1 MYRITHRFFV
11 LVFVLSLLLSHKAIA
26 KRESFFT
33 PDNGIVKGISFG
45 AKGLFA
51 LGSVE
56 DAQRPERAQSPAGF
70 TVFSLFPLTEKTQ
83 LRVRAGI
90 PLWHVNGTTVTED
103 EWDEGYYTEVTV
115 DKKGPDPYFSIEHA
129 WGWKGIGFSLGVAY
143 MFLQE
148 YTRDILEYDEWSSYD
163 TTYHHYEY
171 DRNHLFNI
179 VCSIRGGR
187 TKGGFFGMVSF
198 PLAITM
204 DKDRA
209 NYLLEYSLFGVFG
222 VKKTKFGIGHMGM
235 IKKREEDSVS
245 VTGTGYPSSYD
256 SREVY
261 MLFPCLKVAQ
271 LFGDHVVV
279 NLNFEIGG
287 TIMPRLGSETEG
299 LRPSI
304 GVDFLFSFGTL
315 DGPNVMDGT
324 F

>member
-1 MYRITHRFFV
+1 MHRITHHFFI
-11 LVFVLSLLLSHKAIA
+11 LVYALSLFLSHEAIA
-26 KRESFFT
+26 KSKNFFT
-33 PDNGIVKGISFG
+33 PDNGIVNGISFG

-56 DAQRPERAQSPAGF
+56 DAQHPERAQSPAGF
-70 TVFSLFPLTEKTQ
+70 TIFSLFPLTEKTQ

-90 PLWHVNGTTVTED
+90 PLWHVNGTSQTQDVYGE
-103 EWDEGYYTEVTV
+103 EYIEVTV
-115 DKKGPDPYFSIEHA
+115 NKKGPDPYFSIEHA
-129 WGWKGIGFSLGVAY
+129 WGWKGVGFSLGMAY

-163 TTYHHYEY
+163 TTYNHYEY
-171 DRNHLFNI
+171 DRDHLFNL
-179 VCSIRGGR
+179 VCTIRGGR

-198 PLAITM
+198 PLAIAM

-209 NYLLEYSLFGVFG
+209 NYLLEYSVFGVFG

-235 IKKREEDSVS
+235 IKKREEDSLN
-245 VTGTGYPSSYD
+245 VTGTEYYGSYD

-271 LFGDHVVV
+271 LFGEHVVV

-287 TIMPRLGSETEG
+287 TIIPRMGNEFEG
-299 LRPSI
+299 LRPSL

-315 DGPNVMDGT
+315 HGPNVMDGT